1 MNPFSLKDK
10 TILITGAS
18 SGIGRSCSV
27 ECSKSGA
34 SLILVARNEEE
45 LEKTV
50 SMLAPNTQW
59 EIIAAD
65 ITTSENLEELI
76 AGKISSIGKISG
88 FIHCAGVEKTLPLKK
103 HTPNYIRIFL
113 QLTLLPDLKLQRYY
127 PQKYKTETSSF
138 VFISS
143 VAGMVGEIGKAAYSS
158 SKGAVISGARSLAME
173 LSRSNIRVNSIS
185 PAMVNTPILENM
197 FESIGEDAAQEIIR
211 KHPLGIG
218 KPEDVANACIF
229 LLSDAAGWVTGS
241 NLVVDGDILLSN
253 YFWDRSSIIFSTALK
268 IFLLSN

>member
-1 MNPFSLKDK
+1 MNQFSLENKI
-10 TILITGAS
+10 ILITGAS

-34 SLILVARNEEE
+34 SLILIARNDEE
-45 LEKTV
+45 LQKTV
-50 SMLAPNTQW
+50 SMLAQDTKV
-59 EIIAAD
+59 ETIIAD
-65 ITTSENLEELI
+65 IAQCENLEELI
-76 AGKISSIGKISG
+76 AEKVSILGKIAG

-103 HTPNYIRIFL
+103 HTPQLYQDIFAVNVIAGFEIAKVL
-113 QLTLLPDLKLQRYY
+113 SLK
-127 PQKYKTETSSF
+127 KYKNETSSF

-158 SKGAVISGARSLAME
+158 SKGAVISGARSMAME

-185 PAMVNTPILENM
+185 PAMVNTPILEKM
-197 FESIGEDAAQEIIR
+197 FENIGEDAAEEILK

-229 LLSDAAGWVTGS
+229 LLSDAARWITGS
-241 NLVVDGDILLSN
+241 NLVVDGGYS
-253 YFWDRSSIIFSTALK
+253 AQ
-268 IFLLSN
+268 